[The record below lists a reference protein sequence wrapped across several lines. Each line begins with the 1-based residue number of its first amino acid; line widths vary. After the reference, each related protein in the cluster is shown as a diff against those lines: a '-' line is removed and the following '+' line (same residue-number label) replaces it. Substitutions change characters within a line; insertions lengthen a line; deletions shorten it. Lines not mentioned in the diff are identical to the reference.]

1 MTFLEPIIA
10 AIIGA
15 GATALAV
22 FLKNNITAVNII
34 KYGPIVKKAYDI
46 IDPVLDQNLAHW
58 DGSKI
63 DRAFEMSIEYVAD
76 GKLTAEEIKK
86 LALDMAKNWLPQ
98 VAADKVRSFEESATE
113 LQTAKVIAAKV
124 DAES

>member
-22 FLKNNITAVNII
+22 FLKSNITAVNII

-46 IDPVLDQNLAHW
+46 IDPVLDQNLARW

-63 DRAFEMSIEYVAD
+63 DRAFEMSIESVAD

-98 VAADKVRSFEESATE
+98 VAADKVRSFEESAAE

>member
-15 GATALAV
+15 GTTALAV
-22 FLKNNITAVNII
+22 FLKNSITAVNIL

-46 IDPVLDQNLAHW
+46 IDPVLDQNLARW

-63 DRAFEMSIEYVAD
+63 DRAFEMSIESVAD

-98 VAADKVRSFEESATE
+98 VAADKVRAFEESATE
-113 LQTAKVIAAKV
+113 LQVAKVIASKV